1 MTETPMNAP
10 VDDSRPLGSARM
22 AGRRSSRGRVLGL
35 LTAGVLLVGAAGVAS
50 GVVLERRVLSR
61 HEGHERGRRGD
72 REGRDGGARHAM
84 HERFGRD
91 LDLTPAQEA
100 KIDSIFA
107 SHRPAIDS
115 ARALSEPKIRAII
128 DQTRREIDSVLTPAQ
143 REKLHARMLREHPPG
158 DSTSRPGGRGP
169 RF

>member
-1 MTETPMNAP
+1 MSETPMNEPP
-10 VDDSRPLGSARM
+10 VDDGRPVGSARM

-35 LTAGVLLVGAAGVAS
+35 LTAGVLLVATAGVAS

-61 HEGHERGRRGD
+61 HEEHERERGG
-72 REGRDGGARHAM
+72 REGREGGGRHAM

-91 LDLTPAQEA
+91 LDLTPAQAA

-115 ARALSEPKIRAII
+115 ARAVSEPKIRAII

-158 DSTSRPGGRGP
+158 DSTSPPGGRGP

>member
-1 MTETPMNAP
+1 MNEPRTP
-10 VDDSRPLGSARM
+10 V
-22 AGRRSSRGRVLGL
+22 RSSRGRVLGL
-35 LTAGVLLVGAAGVAS
+35 LTAGILLVAAAGVAT
-50 GVVLERRVLSR
+50 GVALERRVFSR
-61 HEGHERGRRGD
+61 HEAHERGREGD
-72 REGRDGGARHAM
+72 RAGREGGPHHAM

-91 LDLTPAQEA
+91 LGLTPAQAA

-115 ARALSEPKIRAII
+115 ARAASEPKIRAII

-143 REKLHARMLREHPPG
+143 REKMHARMLREHPPG
-158 DSTSRPGGRGP
+158 DSTASPGGRGP

>member
-1 MTETPMNAP
+1 MSDVPPDTTPGDGSSAIARRP
-10 VDDSRPLGSARM
+10 SRARVV
-22 AGRRSSRGRVLGL
+22 SL
-35 LTAGVLLVGAAGVAS
+35 LTVGIILVAAAGVAT

-61 HEGHERGRRGD
+61 
-72 REGRDGGARHAM
+72 REGAARGAWHRGELHAGRPAPM

-91 LDLTPAQEA
+91 LDLSAAQSA

-115 ARALSEPKIRAII
+115 ARAVSEPKIRAII

-143 REKLHARMLREHPPG
+143 RDKMHARMQREHPPG
-158 DSTSRPGGRGP
+158 ESGRP
-169 RF
+169 F